1 MCLVK
6 CYSNKH
12 MKKLLTLIFLFSAFT
27 SNAQRTMFTS
37 QNNYVAPVAPASLVT
52 TGLVLNLDAGN
63 SASYA
68 GTGTTWTDLSGRGN
82 NGTLVGG
89 VTYNSS
95 NQGSLVFNGNS
106 SGTTDSY
113 VNLPATTD
121 FAFG

>member
-1 MCLVK
+1 
-6 CYSNKH
+6 
-12 MKKLLTLIFLFSAFT
+12 MKKIFTLLLLLSAFV
-27 SNAQRTMFTS
+27 SHAQRTMFTS

-82 NGTLVGG
+82 NGTLYNS

-95 NQGSLVFNGNS
+95 NQGSLVFNG
-106 SGTTDSY
+106 Y
-113 VNLPATTD
+113 
-121 FAFG
+121 